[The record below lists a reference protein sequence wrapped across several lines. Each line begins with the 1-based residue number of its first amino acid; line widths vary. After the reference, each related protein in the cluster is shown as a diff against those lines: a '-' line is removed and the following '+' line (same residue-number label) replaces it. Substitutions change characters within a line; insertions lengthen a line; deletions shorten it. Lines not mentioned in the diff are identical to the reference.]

1 VTQHQQL
8 GILGQI
14 RPGQRRQRAEQ
25 APHQAVG
32 EQQQHLEMVSATLLI
47 PAAKPQLTTQD
58 RVSEQDTF
66 GYFRHSW
73 TLRVDLV
80 CDLV

>member
-1 VTQHQQL
+1 
-8 GILGQI
+8 
-14 RPGQRRQRAEQ
+14 
-25 APHQAVG
+25 
-32 EQQQHLEMVSATLLI
+32 MVSATLLI